1 MTRRSSNLL
10 ILFRHEHFAHLYSYL
25 KKKCHLPKY
34 PLSSFSRFVFL
45 TLRTFLP
52 VALFLNG
59 LASSFAFGLA
69 AKGSSLSE
77 KSMSI
82 PAIASSAALSSLATI
97 EEVGSSAVLL
107 LPPFD
112 VGVDALALA
121 GPGSSSSVSELMT
134 RFLLLDLLSGWALF
148 FAGAV
153 VADVDERDYLLSYKH
168 FAFSP

>member
-1 MTRRSSNLL
+1 MSTFST
-10 ILFRHEHFAHLYSYL
+10 LFVL
-25 KKKCHLPKY
+25 KIKCHSPKY

-59 LASSFAFGLA
+59 LASSFTFDLA
-69 AKGSSLSE
+69 ANGSSSSE
-77 KSMSI
+77 KSTSI

-112 VGVDALALA
+112 VDVDALALA

-134 RFLLLDLLSGWALF
+134 RFLLLDLLSDWALF
-148 FAGAV
+148 FAVAA
-153 VADVDERDYLLSYKH
+153 VADVDGRGCLLSYEH
-168 FAFSP
+168 STFSP